1 MSYLYLVSRPIIA
14 VLLLLCQHLAAAQ
27 KINEHFRLRVKRAPS
42 PVKIDGS
49 GDDPAW
55 AEAETA
61 KDFYMVLPM
70 DSSKARVKTEVRLC
84 FDDKN
89 LYLLAVC
96 HKLLPGASMVESLRR
111 DFNFG
116 RNDNFLVFLDPFEDK
131 TNGFSFGSNAAGAQW
146 DGMMYEGGKV
156 DLNWDN
162 KWSSE
167 VRNEDTKW
175 VFEAAIPFKTLRY
188 RNGAREWGIN
198 LSRNDIKVPEKSSWA
213 PVPRQ
218 FPTASLAYTGT
229 LVWDEPPPSAGQNI
243 SLIPYVLTGTTRDY
257 QKNTPARWQKEIGG
271 DIKIG
276 LTSALNLDLTVN
288 PDFSQVE
295 VDRQVTNL
303 DRFELFF
310 PERRQFFLENGDIF
324 ANIGYTGLRPF
335 FSRRIGLEVPIIGG
349 FRVSGKL
356 NKDWRVGIMDMQTG
370 ASGEKG
376 LPSQN
381 FAVVA
386 LQRKVFD
393 RSNVGIFMINRQS
406 PAFFKDTLP
415 GKPLI
420 PYNRNFGVE
429 YNLASRNNKWT
440 GKLLGIKSFT
450 PGLKGKDWVQAG
462 NLLYS
467 ARRFSFGWQHE
478 YVGSQ
483 YQADVGY
490 VPRKGYVKINP
501 TAGILFFPRSGRILS
516 HGIRFSSAYYFSEN
530 GKHLDDE
537 SYIPYTLTFRDF
549 STFTTWVAS
558 NYVYL
563 FQPFDPTNSGKD
575 TLARGT
581 SHGWKAF
588 GTEYASAPQKLFTFS
603 FSTRYGGYYENGT
616 RLNLAGEIAYRKQPY
631 AIFSLGVNYNNIR
644 MPAPW
649 NTTRLWIISPRI
661 DLTLKNNL
669 YFTTFVQYNS
679 QLKNVNINSRLQW
692 RFKPASD
699 VFLVYTDNYLPAPFA
714 VKNRALVLK
723 ITYWLTT

>member
-1 MSYLYLVSRPIIA
+1 M
-14 VLLLLCQHLAAAQ
+14 
-27 KINEHFRLRVKRAPS
+27 
-42 PVKIDGS
+42 IDGI
-49 GDDPAW
+49 GDEQAW
-55 AEAETA
+55 GGAETA
-61 KDFYMVLPM
+61 RDFFMVLPM
-70 DSSKARVKTEVRLC
+70 DSSRARVKTEVRLC
-84 FDDKN
+84 FDDRN
-89 LYLLAVC
+89 LYLLAIC
-96 HKLLPGASMVESLRR
+96 HKLMPGASMVESLRR

-131 TNGFSFGSNAAGAQW
+131 TNGFSFGANAAGAQW
-146 DGMMYEGGKV
+146 DGMMFEGGKV

-162 KWSSE
+162 KWISVVKDSDS
-167 VRNEDTKW
+167 VW

-198 LSRNDIKVPEKSSWA
+198 LSRNDIRVPEKSSWA

-243 SLIPYVLTGTTRDY
+243 SLIPYVVAGTSRDY
-257 QKNTPARWQKEIGG
+257 QKNTPAKWQKEIGG

-276 LTSALNLDLTVN
+276 LTSSLNLDLTVN

-324 ANIGYTGLRPF
+324 ANIGYASLRPF

-356 NKDWRVGIMDMQTG
+356 DKDWRIGVMAMQTA
-370 ASGEKG
+370 ASKEKG

-381 FAVVA
+381 FSVMS
-386 LQRKVFD
+386 LQRKVFA

-406 PAFFKDTLP
+406 PAYFKDTLP
-415 GKPLI
+415 GKPVI

-450 PGLKGKDWVQAG
+450 PGLSGKDWVQAG
-462 NLLYS
+462 NLQYNS
-467 ARRFSFGWQHE
+467 RRLSLGWQHE

-501 TAGILFFPRSGRILS
+501 TAGILFFPKSGRILS
-516 HGIRFSSAYYFSEN
+516 HGIRFSSTYYFSES

-549 STFTTWVAS
+549 STFTTWVAT

-563 FQPFDPTNSGKD
+563 FQSFDPTNSGKD
-575 TLARGT
+575 TLSRGT

-631 AIFSLGVNYNNIR
+631 AIFSLAVNYNHIS

-649 NTTRLWIISPRI
+649 NITRLWIVSPRI

-699 VFLVYTDNYLPAPFA
+699 IFLVYTDNYLPAPFA